1 MFDIGKYLQLGPH
14 AIALDRPQVMGILN
28 VTPDS
33 FSDGGKFNV
42 LDAALAHARQMQA
55 EGAAIIDVG
64 GESTRPGADTVSVET
79 ELARV
84 IPVIE
89 GLRALNIAIS
99 IDTQKPEVMR
109 AAIAAGAH
117 LINDVNALQAEGAIT
132 AAAELKV
139 PVVLMHRQG
148 NAQTMQSD
156 PNYLDVVEDV
166 ARFLTDRIL
175 ACQLAGIDKK
185 MILIDPG
192 FGFGKTTAHN
202 FELLANLTR
211 LIELDCPV
219 LAGFSRKR
227 SIGEVIGQLGTSNA
241 DERDAGSLAAH
252 LLAAQN
258 GARIIR
264 THSVKATVDALKVLA
279 ATPKPRV
286 NKRSQPKGS
295 SELAA
300 LFGEP

>member
-1 MFDIGKYLQLGPH
+1 MFDTGKYLQLGPH
-14 AIALDRPQVMGILN
+14 AISLDTPQVMGILN
-28 VTPDS
+28 ITPDS
-33 FSDGGKFNV
+33 FSDGGQFST
-42 LDAALAHARQMQA
+42 LESALAHAKQMVA
-55 EGAAIIDVG
+55 DGAAIIDVG
-64 GESTRPGADTVSVET
+64 GESTRPGAEPVSLEA

-89 GLRALNIAIS
+89 ALHRLNIAIS
-99 IDTQKPEVMR
+99 IDTQKPDVMR

-117 LINDVNALQAEGAIT
+117 LINDVNALQADGALR
-132 AAAELKV
+132 AAAALNV

-148 NAQTMQSD
+148 EPHSMQSN
-156 PNYLDVVEDV
+156 PSYADVVEEV

-185 MILIDPG
+185 RIIIDPG

-202 FELLANLTR
+202 FELLANLAR
-211 LIELDCPV
+211 LAELESPV

-227 SIGEVIGQLGTSNA
+227 SIGDVIGGA
-241 DERDAGSLAAH
+241 EPHARDAGSLAAH
-252 LLAAQN
+252 LIAAQN

-264 THSVKATVDALKVLA
+264 THAVKATVDALKVLA

-295 SELAA
+295 SDLAA
-300 LFGEP
+300 LFGEN